1 MKIYRPPIQRIITA
15 IKTHPR
21 RAIIIAVAFVLII
34 TGIITYIVMSQPK
47 QDKPRKVAEK
57 VKQEPPMKYYA
68 PLTGVEVVDQ
78 AATSKPVTAIMLENS
93 PDARPQS
100 GLKEAEVVYEAI
112 AEGGITRFAALYQQ
126 NKPELIGPVRS
137 IRPYYIDWVVPYNAS
152 FAHSG
157 GSARATQEINSGAHR
172 NIGQP
177 TNAAY
182 YWRATDRFAPHNVYT
197 SSAKLDELNQA
208 KGYTSSS
215 PKGFVR
221 GEATLSETPA
231 SIVNVTISS
240 PTFNSSYA
248 YDSASKQYLR
258 SQGGAP
264 HLDREKGQIAASVV
278 IVLNVNETREFQ
290 DTTREV
296 ITTLGSGPVTIFQ
309 NGTVITGTWNRA
321 TRDDQ
326 YTFVDTT
333 GKPVTLAAGMTWV
346 TAIPNGPGSVTWQ

>member
-1 MKIYRPPIQRIITA
+1 
-15 IKTHPR
+15 
-21 RAIIIAVAFVLII
+21 
-34 TGIITYIVMSQPK
+34 
-47 QDKPRKVAEK
+47 
-57 VKQEPPMKYYA
+57 
-68 PLTGVEVVDQ
+68 
-78 AATSKPVTAIMLENS
+78 MLENS

-157 GSARATQEINSGAHR
+157 GSSRATQEINSGAHR

-177 TNAAY
+177 TNGAY

-221 GEATLSETPA
+221 GEATSSETPA

-264 HLDREKGQIAASVV
+264 HLDREKGQISASVV

-296 ITTLGSGPVTIFQ
+296 ITTLGSGPVAIFQ
-309 NGTVITGTWNRA
+309 NGTVTTGTWNRA

-333 GKPVTLAAGMTWV
+333 GKPITLAAGMTWV